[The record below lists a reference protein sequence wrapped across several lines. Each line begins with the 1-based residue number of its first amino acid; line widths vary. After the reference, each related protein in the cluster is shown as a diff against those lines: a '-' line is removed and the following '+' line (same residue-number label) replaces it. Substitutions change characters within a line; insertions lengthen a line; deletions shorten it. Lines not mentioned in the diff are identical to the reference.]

1 MSIGEAPVMALA
13 FLLALGGETYLSKA
27 EALKIV
33 FPNGED
39 VEERWVEADAD
50 VHRALEER
58 CGASPKRFLVYV
70 GLRDGKVSGY
80 AMIHREITK
89 TLPATFIV
97 GLDPAG
103 AVSEVAVLSHEEHIG
118 GECRKERFL
127 RQFDGATSGSN
138 LKVGGGGG
146 VLPMSGATMSCNAVA
161 RAVRRTAVFVKLQLI
176 DKPQAKETLRRK
188 KYLMGSFCEIA
199 ADADAAVIEKA
210 FDAVRRVEKAIS
222 NYDEASELSRL
233 HRERAIE
240 AGPDLLAF
248 VNDSLRLSK
257 ETGGAFDP
265 TVAPLVRLWGFK
277 AGRFRVP
284 ADAEI
289 EAARKAVGMGRVTV
303 DGRRVSLPEGV
314 ELDPGAIGKGQGVD
328 AAAAVLRAAGVTRAL
343 IDFGSTQVAIGRWT
357 VEIRDPF
364 AEGKS
369 LGTLTLENEAL
380 STSGGYEKFFEKD
393 GKTYGHILDPR
404 TGRPADR
411 VAATSVVAPTGAES
425 DALSTAFYVD
435 GKLPEGRAGL
445 VVRKDRTVDV
455 AEPLRAKFRRAGE

>member
-1 MSIGEAPVMALA
+1 MALA
-13 FLLALGGETYLSKA
+13 VVLALGGETYLSKS
-27 EALKIV
+27 EALKLV
-33 FPNGED
+33 FPNGEE
-39 VEERWVEADAD
+39 VEERWVDADPD

-58 CGASPKRFLVYV
+58 CGVSPSRFLVYL
-70 GLRDGKVSGY
+70 GRRDGKIAGY
-80 AMIHREITK
+80 AMILREITK

-97 GLDPAG
+97 GVDPAG
-103 AVSEVAVLSHEEHIG
+103 AVTEVAVLSHEEHIG

-127 RQFDGATSGSN
+127 RQFDGATAASN

-161 RAVRRTAVFVKLQLI
+161 RAVRRTALFVKLQLV
-176 DKPQAKETLRRK
+176 DKLQAREPVRRK
-188 KYLMGSFCEIA
+188 KLLMGSFLEIT
-199 ADADAAVIEKA
+199 ADGDAAAVEKA
-210 FDAVRRVEKAIS
+210 FDAVKRVEKAIS

-240 AGPDLLAF
+240 AGSDLLAF
-248 VNDSLRLSK
+248 VNDSLRYAK

-277 AGRFRVP
+277 EGRHRVP
-284 ADAEI
+284 VDAEI
-289 EAARKAVGMGRVTV
+289 EVALKAVGMSKVKV
-303 DGRRVSLPEGV
+303 DGRRVALPEGV

-328 AAAAVLRAAGVTRAL
+328 AAAVALREAGVTRAL
-343 IDFGSTQVAIGRWT
+343 IDFGSTQLAMGRWA

-364 AEGKS
+364 VEGKS
-369 LGTLTLENEAL
+369 LGTLTLENETL

-404 TGRPADR
+404 TGRPAER

-425 DALSTAFYVD
+425 DALSTAVYVD
-435 GKLPEGRAGL
+435 GKIPAGRAALL
-445 VVRKDRTVDV
+445 VRPDRTVEV
-455 AEPLRAKFRRAGE
+455 AESLRAKFRRSGE